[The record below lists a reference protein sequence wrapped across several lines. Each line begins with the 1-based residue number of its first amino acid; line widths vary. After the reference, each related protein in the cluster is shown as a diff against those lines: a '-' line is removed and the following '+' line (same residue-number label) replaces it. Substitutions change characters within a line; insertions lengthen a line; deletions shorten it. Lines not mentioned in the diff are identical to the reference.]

1 MKKIRWLILIA
12 MILKISSISVLA
24 SSDDVDTILKEQEK
38 VIEYDNIQSVVDEI
52 LVQNNQVK
60 IDFKETLNKVI
71 NGKMDLSFND
81 IFSIIINNVFIEVK
95 NNINLIVELI
105 AIALIAAVFTNF
117 TNAFDNKYVGEVGYF
132 VVFLLISTIILKSY
146 NILNGIAIKVLT
158 NLQTFI
164 ESLIPSLF
172 AATALSGNYTS
183 TVLYSQGMLII
194 IGIVENII
202 IKYVIPF
209 VYIIIVLEIINSIT
223 EENILSKMVEL
234 FKNIVN
240 WGIKTIV
247 IVFAAILAIQSF
259 TTPVIDGLANKSVKV
274 AVSAIPFV
282 GTTLSGVADTVL
294 GCAVLIKNGIGI
306 VALIIIIVICL
317 IPIMKILVVALLY
330 KFASAII
337 QPISDKR
344 IVNCLSSI
352 GDICFVLLGIVVI
365 TAFLFIITISIILS
379 ATSVTAYIR

>member
-1 MKKIRWLILIA
+1 MRRIRWLLIIVMA
-12 MILKISSISVLA
+12 LKLSSISVFA
-24 SSDDVDTILKEQEK
+24 SSEVDNILAEQEK
-38 VIEYDNIQSVVDEI
+38 VIEYDDIQSAVDEI
-52 LVQNNQVK
+52 LSNENGFK
-60 IDFKETLNKVI
+60 IDFRETLNKVI
-71 NGKMDLSFND
+71 SGDLDLNFND
-81 IFSIIINNVFIEVK
+81 MFGLVLDNIFIEVK
-95 NNINLIVELI
+95 GNIKLIIELI

-117 TNAFDNKYVGEVGYF
+117 TTAFNNKYVGEVGYF
-132 VVFLLISTIILKSY
+132 VVFLLMSTIILKSY
-146 NILNGIAIKVLT
+146 NILNTIALQVIS

-164 ESLIPSLF
+164 KTLIPSLF

-183 TVLYSQGMLII
+183 TFLYSQIMLII
-194 IGIVENII
+194 IGVVENII
-202 IKYVIPF
+202 LKYVVPF

-223 EENILSKMVEL
+223 EESILSKMVEL

-240 WGIKTIV
+240 WGIKVLV
-247 IVFAAILAIQSF
+247 IVFAAVLTMQSF
-259 TTPVIDGLANKSVKV
+259 TTPVIDGIANKSVKV

-317 IPIMKILVVALLY
+317 IPIIKILVVTLLY

-344 IVNCLSSI
+344 IVNCLSNV
-352 GDICFVLLGIVVI
+352 GDICFILLGIVII
-365 TAFLFIITISIILS
+365 TAFLFIITITIILN
-379 ATSVTAYIR
+379 ATSITAYIR

>member
-1 MKKIRWLILIA
+1 MRRIRWLLIIVIA
-12 MILKISSISVLA
+12 LKLSSISVFA
-24 SSDDVDTILKEQEK
+24 SSEVDSILAEQEK
-38 VIEYDNIQSVVDEI
+38 VIEYDDIQSAVDEI
-52 LVQNNQVK
+52 LSNEEGLK
-60 IDFKETLNKVI
+60 IDFRETLNKVI
-71 NGKMDLSFND
+71 SGDLDLNFND
-81 IFSIIINNVFIEVK
+81 MFGLVLDNIFIEVK
-95 NNINLIVELI
+95 GNIKLIIELI

-117 TNAFDNKYVGEVGYF
+117 TTAFNNKYVGEVGYF
-132 VVFLLISTIILKSY
+132 VVFLLMSTIILKSY
-146 NILNGIAIKVLT
+146 NILNTIALQVIS

-164 ESLIPSLF
+164 KTLIPSLF

-183 TVLYSQGMLII
+183 TFLYSQIMLII
-194 IGIVENII
+194 IGVVENII
-202 IKYVIPF
+202 LKYVVPF

-223 EENILSKMVEL
+223 EESILSKMVEL

-240 WGIKTIV
+240 WGIKVLV
-247 IVFAAILAIQSF
+247 IVFAAVLTMQSF
-259 TTPVIDGLANKSVKV
+259 TTPVIDGIANKSVKV

-317 IPIMKILVVALLY
+317 IPIIKILVVTLLY

-344 IVNCLSSI
+344 IVNCLSNV
-352 GDICFVLLGIVVI
+352 GDICFILLGIVII
-365 TAFLFIITISIILS
+365 TAFLFIITITIILN
-379 ATSVTAYIR
+379 ATSITAYIR

>member
-1 MKKIRWLILIA
+1 MKRLRWLFIIA
-12 MILKISSISVLA
+12 IVLKISSINVSA
-24 SSDDVDTILKEQEK
+24 SSDVDTILNEQEK
-38 VIEYDNIQSVVDEI
+38 VIEYDNIQSAVDEI
-52 LVQNNQVK
+52 LIDNSEVK
-60 IDFKETLNKVI
+60 IDFRETLNKVI
-71 NGKMDLSFND
+71 TGNLDLNIND
-81 IFSIIINNVFIEVK
+81 IFTMILNNVFIEVR
-95 NNINLIVELI
+95 NNINLIIELI

-117 TNAFDNKYVGEVGYF
+117 TNAFNNKYVGEVGYF
-132 VVFLLISTIILKSY
+132 VVFLLMSTIILKSY
-146 NILNGIAIKVLT
+146 NILNDIAVKVLT

-164 ESLIPSLF
+164 ETLVPSLF

-183 TVLYSQGMLII
+183 TILYSQIMLII

-202 IKYVIPF
+202 LKYVVPF
-209 VYIIIVLEIINSIT
+209 VYIIIILEIINSIT

-234 FKNIVN
+234 FKTIVN

-247 IVFAAILAIQSF
+247 IIFAGVLAIQSF
-259 TTPVIDGLANKSVKV
+259 TTPVIDGIANKSVKV

-306 VALIIIIVICL
+306 VALIIIIIICL
-317 IPIMKILVVALLY
+317 IPIIKILVVSLLY

-352 GDICFVLLGIVVI
+352 GDICFILLGIVVI
-365 TAFLFIITISIILS
+365 TAFLFIITITIILS
-379 ATSVTAYIR
+379 ATSITAYIR

>member
-1 MKKIRWLILIA
+1 MRRIRWLLIIVIA
-12 MILKISSISVLA
+12 LKLSSISVFA
-24 SSDDVDTILKEQEK
+24 SSELDSILAEQEK
-38 VIEYDNIQSVVDEI
+38 VIEYDDIQSAVDEI
-52 LVQNNQVK
+52 LSNEEGLK
-60 IDFKETLNKVI
+60 IDFRETLNKVI
-71 NGKMDLSFND
+71 SGDLDLNFND
-81 IFSIIINNVFIEVK
+81 MFGLVLDNIFIEVK
-95 NNINLIVELI
+95 GNIKLIIELI

-117 TNAFDNKYVGEVGYF
+117 TTAFNNKYVGEVGYF
-132 VVFLLISTIILKSY
+132 VVFLLMSTIILKSY
-146 NILNGIAIKVLT
+146 NILNTIALQVIS

-164 ESLIPSLF
+164 KTLIPSLF

-183 TVLYSQGMLII
+183 TFLYSQIMLII
-194 IGIVENII
+194 IGVVENII
-202 IKYVIPF
+202 LKYVVPF

-223 EENILSKMVEL
+223 EESILSKMVEL

-240 WGIKTIV
+240 WGIKVLV
-247 IVFAAILAIQSF
+247 IVFAAVLTMQSF
-259 TTPVIDGLANKSVKV
+259 TTPVIDGIANKSVKV

-317 IPIMKILVVALLY
+317 IPIIKILVVTLLY

-344 IVNCLSSI
+344 IVNCLSNV
-352 GDICFVLLGIVVI
+352 GDICFILLGIVII
-365 TAFLFIITISIILS
+365 TAFLFIITITIILN
-379 ATSVTAYIR
+379 ATSITAYIR

>member
-1 MKKIRWLILIA
+1 MRRIRWLLIIVIA
-12 MILKISSISVLA
+12 LKLSSISVFA
-24 SSDDVDTILKEQEK
+24 SSEVDSILAEQEK
-38 VIEYDNIQSVVDEI
+38 VIEYDDIQSAVDEI
-52 LVQNNQVK
+52 LSNEEGLK
-60 IDFKETLNKVI
+60 IDFRETLNKVI
-71 NGKMDLSFND
+71 SGDLDLNFND
-81 IFSIIINNVFIEVK
+81 MFGLVLDNIFIEVK
-95 NNINLIVELI
+95 GNIKLIIELI

-117 TNAFDNKYVGEVGYF
+117 TTAFNNKYVGEVGYF
-132 VVFLLISTIILKSY
+132 VVFLLMSTIILKSY
-146 NILNGIAIKVLT
+146 NILNTIALQVIS

-164 ESLIPSLF
+164 KTLIPSLF

-183 TVLYSQGMLII
+183 TFLYSQIMLII
-194 IGIVENII
+194 IGVVENII
-202 IKYVIPF
+202 LKYVVPF

-223 EENILSKMVEL
+223 EESILSKMVEL

-240 WGIKTIV
+240 WGIKILV
-247 IVFAAILAIQSF
+247 IVFAAVLTMQSF
-259 TTPVIDGLANKSVKV
+259 TTPVIDGIANKSVKV

-317 IPIMKILVVALLY
+317 IPIIKILVVTLLY

-344 IVNCLSSI
+344 IVNCLSNV
-352 GDICFVLLGIVVI
+352 GDICFILLGIVII
-365 TAFLFIITISIILS
+365 TAFLFIITITIILN
-379 ATSVTAYIR
+379 ATSITAYIR